1 MTVASITCIAC
12 RRGRHSSGCCSV
24 TSRAKLECG
33 RWGGDVGGGNAGSII
48 IVINIIIINIITA
61 TATATTTYTPSHRPP
76 VIALSL
82 RQKHRMSLSSRRLV
96 LGNCLRQL
104 MRVYLSSVMQE
115 HE

>member
-24 TSRAKLECG
+24 TSRAKLEWG
-33 RWGGDVGGGNAGSII
+33 RWGGGVGGGNAGSII
-48 IVINIIIINIITA
+48 IVINIVVVIT
-61 TATATTTYTPSHRPP
+61 TTTATTTYTPSHRPP
-76 VIALSL
+76 VMALSL

-104 MRVYLSSVMQE
+104 MRVYLSSVMQ
-115 HE
+115 